1 VKIDIDDDGTVK
13 IAAVNADSARAAISI
28 IEGITQSAEV
38 GKVYEGR
45 VRKIMDFG
53 AFVEIFPGTDGLLHV
68 SQISAHRVNVADC
81 FKEGDEVK
89 VRVLEVDR
97 DGKIRLSH
105 KEFEEEGRFP
115 EATGPAPGQDRDRE
129 KSGPSRDRGR
139 DGGRG
144 GGSRG
149 RR

>member
-1 VKIDIDDDGTVK
+1 
-13 IAAVNADSARAAISI
+13 
-28 IEGITQSAEV
+28 
-38 GKVYEGR
+38 
-45 VRKIMDFG
+45 MDFG

-68 SQISAHRVNVADC
+68 SQISKHRVNTAEC
-81 FKEGDEVK
+81 FKEGDEVT

-105 KEFEEEGRFP
+105 KEFEEEGRFKPAAASPAGP
-115 EATGPAPGQDRDRE
+115 EKEGGAPKDRDRE
-129 KSGPSRDRGR
+129 RGR
-139 DGGRG
+139 